1 MGSHKALEMICSLS
15 YNLQFKSQT
24 FKTWKKNWQSRN
36 RIEVVVVLISL
47 ENLLL
52 IEIFTFSY
60 YCSNVVEQYHV
71 WLVFMCDILMWNV
84 WVLGSIG
91 HLSNVFYVL
100 YSAWEIILGFENIP
114 SWNED
119 LEQKNWFTQV
129 ASSHLIVS
137 LLQTSIEI

>member
-1 MGSHKALEMICSLS
+1 M
-15 YNLQFKSQT
+15 
-24 FKTWKKNWQSRN
+24 
-36 RIEVVVVLISL
+36 VLISL
-47 ENLLL
+47 ENLLV

-71 WLVFMCDILMWNV
+71 WLVFMCDILMRNV

-119 LEQKNWFTQV
+119 LEQKRWFTQV
-129 ASSHLIVS
+129 TSSHLIVS